1 MAVLACKWN
10 VRRPCMAG
18 RNIKNNA
25 DWFSHDADASSDEK
39 VVYLESVFGHTGYA
53 VYFKLLE
60 CMTRAEDFKLKWND
74 IKKAI
79 YASKFGISV
88 TEIDRF
94 ITECCRNEVEAFK
107 IEDGYIYSPG
117 LIKRLSPLLAKREYN
132 RQKYQ
137 EQKQEVSNS
146 ETEKAISVTEMT
158 QSKVKERKDIY
169 PSNFLKFWNHY
180 PKKIGKGAAL
190 KAYQTIKEPKPSLST
205 ILQSIE
211 LHKTTEQWKTM
222 RYIPNPAT
230 WLNQRRWED
239 EIQQPINGTTRKTS
253 EQIHAELKEALS

>member
-1 MAVLACKWN
+1 MARPPKSGLDYFPLDVDMDDKIELIEAKHGLVGFGVIIKLLQAIYKNGFYLEASDDRLLLMSKRIN
-10 VRRPCMAG
+10 V
-18 RNIKNNA
+18 NINELNA
-25 DWFSHDADASSDEK
+25 IIADAITRKLFDEK
-39 VVYLESVFGHTGYA
+39 IYNKFNVLTSCGIQKRYA
-53 VYFKLLE
+53 
-60 CMTRAEDFKLKWND
+60 
-74 IKKAI
+74 
-79 YASKFGISV
+79 
-88 TEIDRF
+88 
-94 ITECCRNEVEAFK
+94 EA
-107 IEDGYIYSPG
+107 
-117 LIKRLSPLLAKREYN
+117 IKRRKEITVDK
-132 RQKYQ
+132 KYCLICF
-137 EQKQEVSNS
+137 ETVCGDRVNVNINKENVDINS
-146 ETEKAISVTEMT
+146 ENDDSST
-158 QSKVKERKDIY
+158 QRKVKESKDIY